1 MRSIIRQLEA
11 IAPRRVWHGVSQR
24 APEAFVAEIRMSAA
38 PIRVFCEYVPE
49 ISTDYLLGDQVGL
62 TPASPPALD
71 LVVVGLGEAESGAVE
86 GAVMID
92 QFGVRRFVEAWV
104 VGARV
109 FVVMINVS
117 ENYLSFRPI
126 RTKLGQF
133 GKAIQ

>member
-11 IAPRRVWHGVSQR
+11 ISPRRVWHGVSQR
-24 APEAFVAEIRMSAA
+24 TPEAFVAEIRMSAA
-38 PIRVFCEYVPE
+38 PIRVFREDVPE
-49 ISTDYLLGDQVGL
+49 IPTDYLLGDQVSL

-71 LVVVGLGEAESGAVE
+71 FVVVGLREAETGAVE

-104 VGARV
+104 VGALV

-117 ENYLSFRPI
+117 EKSSSFRPI
-126 RTKLGQF
+126 ETKLGQS
-133 GKAIQ
+133 GNAIR